1 MNKIFISILI
11 IGSVTIAHL
20 PLSSTAYALGAEQS
34 DKPKRKTQLVGP
46 TVGKKVAKAFE
57 AYAIEAEDG
66 SNIDNALA
74 MLLEIKGKKD
84 YDIAFLNR
92 FIGVMYAQK
101 GEEKKSLDYLN
112 KALAPDIL
120 NEVEQGDTLR
130 LVGDLQMQVQ
140 GYKEALVAYDA
151 WMDFTGKTDPNI
163 WMKIAQANLEL
174 KQYDKVVPAADKAIA
189 ELGDKVNQNPYVL
202 KLNSYYE
209 RKMFKKCVEV
219 LETAVQVL
227 PEVKL
232 FWTQLGSFY
241 AMIEDYPKS
250 LATMDLAYK
259 KGYLVKESQIKMLAN
274 LYAQSEIPHK
284 SAFLLEKYIDSG
296 LVKRDDKNLF
306 TLANSWHAAQ
316 HIDKA
321 ASYYGELA
329 KMTNLSKHY
338 SKQGML
344 LNQDEQYAKAI
355 VALKKAIEIG
365 VKNSGRLNQSIAES
379 YFYLENYK
387 QAYVYVKKALKDP
400 KSRRTAKG
408 WESFIKDTAARKK
421 VSI

>member
-11 IGSVTIAHL
+11 IGSVTIAQL
-20 PLSSTAYALGAEQS
+20 PLSTYANGAEKS
-34 DKPKRKTQLVGP
+34 EKPTRKTQLVGP

-57 AYAIEAEDG
+57 AYSVETEDG
-66 SNIDNALA
+66 SNIDIALA
-74 MLLEIKGKKD
+74 MLLEIKSSKV
-84 YDIAFLNR
+84 YDKAFLNR

-101 GEEKKSLDYLN
+101 GEEKKSLEYLEQ
-112 KALAPDIL
+112 AVAPDIL
-120 NEVEQGDTLR
+120 NETEQAESLK
-130 LVGDLQMQVQ
+130 LIGDLQMQVE
-140 GYKEALVAYDA
+140 GYKKALVAYDA
-151 WMDFTGKTDPNI
+151 WMDFTGISDANV
-163 WMKIAQANLEL
+163 WMKVAQANLAL
-174 KQYDKVVPAADKAIA
+174 KQYDKVIAPADKAIA
-189 ELGDKVNQNPYVL
+189 ELGDKVNKNPYIL

-219 LETAVQVL
+219 LETAVQIL
-227 PEVKL
+227 PEEQL

-250 LATMDLAYK
+250 LATMDLAHK
-259 KGYLVKESQIKMLAN
+259 KGYLDKESQIKMLAN
-274 LYAQSEIPHK
+274 LYAQSDIPHK
-284 SAFLLEKYIDSG
+284 SAVLLEKYIDSG
-296 LVKRDDKNLF
+296 LVKRDDSNLF

-344 LNQDEQYAKAI
+344 LNQDEQFAKAI

-365 VKNSGRLNQSIAES
+365 VKNPGRLNQSIAES

-387 QAYVYVKKALKDP
+387 QAYVYINKALKDP

-408 WESFIKDTAARKK
+408 WVSFIEDTAKRKK

>member
-1 MNKIFISILI
+1 MNKIITSILI
-11 IGSVTIAHL
+11 IGSLTIAQL
-20 PLSSTAYALGAEQS
+20 PLSTYAIGAEKS
-34 DKPKRKTQLVGP
+34 DKPERKTQLVGP
-46 TVGKKVAKAFE
+46 SVGKKVAKAFE
-57 AYAIEAEDG
+57 AYSVESEDG

-74 MLLEIKGKKD
+74 MLLEIDGKKE

-120 NEVEQGDTLR
+120 NAAEQGESLR

-140 GYKEALVAYDA
+140 GYKEALVAYNA
-151 WMDFTGKTDPNI
+151 WMDFTGKTDANI
-163 WMKIAQANLEL
+163 WLKIAQANLEL
-174 KQYDKVVPAADKAIA
+174 KEYDKVISPADKAIA
-189 ELGDKVNQNPYVL
+189 ALGDKVSQNPYIL

-219 LETAVQVL
+219 LETAVQIL
-227 PEVKL
+227 PEVQL

-241 AMIEDYPKS
+241 AMVEDYPKS

-259 KGYLVKESQIKMLAN
+259 KGYLDKESQIKMLAN
-274 LYAQSEIPHK
+274 LYAQSDIPHK

-296 LVKRDDKNLF
+296 LVTRDDSNLF

-316 HIDKA
+316 HIGKA

-408 WESFIKDTAARKK
+408 WVNFIKDTAARKK

>member
-1 MNKIFISILI
+1 MNKILISILI
-11 IGSVTIAHL
+11 VGSITIAHL
-20 PLSSTAYALGAEQS
+20 PLSSTAYATGAEQS

-46 TVGKKVAKAFE
+46 SVGKKVAKAFE
-57 AYAIEAEDG
+57 AYGVEAEDG
-66 SNIDNALA
+66 SNIDNALT
-74 MLLEIKGKKD
+74 LLLDINAKKD

-101 GEEKKSLDYLN
+101 GEEKKSLEYLN
-112 KALAPDIL
+112 IAIALDIL
-120 NEVEQGDTLR
+120 NESEHAESLK

-140 GYKEALVAYDA
+140 GYKDALIAYDA
-151 WMDFTGKTDPNI
+151 WMDFTGKSDANV

-174 KQYDKVVPAADKAIA
+174 KQFAKVIPAADSAIA

-202 KLNSYYE
+202 KLNAYYE

-227 PEVKL
+227 PEVQL

-250 LATMDLAYK
+250 LAIMDLAYK
-259 KGYLVKESQIKMLAN
+259 KGYLEKESQIKMLAN

-284 SAFLLEKYIDSG
+284 SAVLLEKHIDSG
-296 LVKRDDKNLF
+296 VVKRDDKNLF

-316 HIDKA
+316 HIGKA

-344 LNQDEQYAKAI
+344 LNQDEQFSKAI

-365 VKNSGRLNQSIAES
+365 VSNPGRLNQSIAES

-408 WESFIKDTAARKK
+408 WVTYIKDTAGRKK

>member
-1 MNKIFISILI
+1 MNKIIISILI
-11 IGSVTIAHL
+11 IGSLTIAQL
-20 PLSSTAYALGAEQS
+20 PLSTYAIGAEKS
-34 DKPKRKTQLVGP
+34 DKPERKTQLVGP
-46 TVGKKVAKAFE
+46 SVGKKVAKAFE
-57 AYAIEAEDG
+57 AYSVESEDG
-66 SNIDNALA
+66 SNIDNALV
-74 MLLEIKGKKD
+74 MLLEIKGKKE

-120 NEVEQGDTLR
+120 NAAEQGESLR

-140 GYKEALVAYDA
+140 GYKEALVAYNA
-151 WMDFTGKTDPNI
+151 WMDFTGKTDANI
-163 WMKIAQANLEL
+163 WLKIAQANLEL
-174 KQYDKVVPAADKAIA
+174 KEYDKVIAPADKAIA
-189 ELGDKVNQNPYVL
+189 ALGDKVSQNPYIL

-219 LETAVQVL
+219 LETAVQIL
-227 PEVKL
+227 PEVQL

-259 KGYLVKESQIKMLAN
+259 KGYLDKESQIKMLAN
-274 LYAQSEIPHK
+274 LYAQSDIPHK

-296 LVKRDDKNLF
+296 LVTRDDSNLF

-316 HIDKA
+316 HIGKA

-408 WESFIKDTAARKK
+408 WVNFIKDTAARKK

>member
-20 PLSSTAYALGAEQS
+20 PLSSTAYAIGAEES
-34 DKPKRKTQLVGP
+34 DKPKRKTQLVGAS
-46 TVGKKVAKAFE
+46 VGKKVGKAFE
-57 AYAIEAEDG
+57 AYNVEAEDG

-74 MLLEIKGKKD
+74 LLLDINAKKD
-84 YDIAFLNR
+84 YDVAFLNR
-92 FIGVMYAQK
+92 FIGIMYAQK
-101 GEEKKSLDYLN
+101 GEEKKSLEYLN
-112 KALAPDIL
+112 KAVEPDIL
-120 NEVEQGDTLR
+120 NEVEQGDSLKTI
-130 LVGDLQMQVQ
+130 GDLQMQVE
-140 GYKEALVAYDA
+140 GYKEALIAYDA
-151 WMDFTGKTDPNI
+151 WMDFTGKSDANV
-163 WMKIAQANLEL
+163 WLKIAQANLAL
-174 KQYDKVVPAADKAIA
+174 KDYAKAIVPADNAIA
-189 ELGDKVNQNPYVL
+189 ALGDKINQNPFVI
-202 KLNSYYE
+202 KLNAYYE
-209 RKMFKKCVEV
+209 RKMFKECVDV

-227 PEVKL
+227 PEVQL
-232 FWTQLGSFY
+232 FWTQLASFY
-241 AMIEDYPKS
+241 AMVEDYPKS
-250 LATMDLAYK
+250 LSTLDLAYK
-259 KGYLVKESQIKMLAN
+259 KGYLDKESQIIMLAN

-284 SAFLLEKYIDSG
+284 AAVLLEKHIDSG
-296 LVKRDDKNLF
+296 VVKRDDKNLF

-344 LNQDEQYAKAI
+344 LNQDEQFAKAI

-365 VKNSGRLNQSIAES
+365 VKNPGRLNQSIAES

-387 QAYVYVKKALKDP
+387 QAYVYVKRALKDP

-408 WESFIKDTAARKK
+408 WVNFIKDTAARKK

>member
-46 TVGKKVAKAFE
+46 SVGKKVAKAFE
-57 AYAIEAEDG
+57 AYGVEAEDG
-66 SNIDNALA
+66 SNIDNALT
-74 MLLEIKGKKD
+74 LLLDINAKKD

-101 GEEKKSLDYLN
+101 GEEKKSLEYLN
-112 KALAPDIL
+112 KAIALDIL
-120 NEVEQGDTLR
+120 NESEHAESLK

-140 GYKEALVAYDA
+140 GYKDALIAYDA
-151 WMDFTGKTDPNI
+151 WMDFTGKSDANV
-163 WMKIAQANLEL
+163 WLKIAQANLEL
-174 KQYDKVVPAADKAIA
+174 KQFAKVIPAADKAIA

-227 PEVKL
+227 PDVKL

-259 KGYLVKESQIKMLAN
+259 KGLLDKESQIKMLAN

-284 SAFLLEKYIDSG
+284 AAVLLEKHIDSG
-296 LVKRDDKNLF
+296 VVKRDDKNLF
-306 TLANSWHAAQ
+306 SLANSWHAAQ

-344 LNQDEQYAKAI
+344 LNQDEQFSKAI
-355 VALKKAIEIG
+355 VALKKAIELG
-365 VKNSGRLNQSIAES
+365 VKNPGRLNQSIAES
-379 YFYLENYK
+379 YFYLEDYK
-387 QAYVYVKKALKDP
+387 QAYVYVKK
-400 KSRRTAKG
+400 SYER
-408 WESFIKDTAARKK
+408 S
-421 VSI
+421 

>member
-11 IGSVTIAHL
+11 IGSLTIAQL
-20 PLSSTAYALGAEQS
+20 PLSSTAYAIGAEKS

-46 TVGKKVAKAFE
+46 SVGKKVGRAFE

-74 MLLEIKGKKD
+74 LLLEIKAKKD
-84 YDIAFLNR
+84 YDIAFLDR

-101 GEEKKSLDYLN
+101 GEEKQAISYLN
-112 KALAPDIL
+112 KAIAPDVL
-120 NEVEQGDTLR
+120 NEQEQADSLK
-130 LVGDLQMQVQ
+130 LVGDLEMQVE
-140 GYKEALVAYDA
+140 GYEKALVAYET
-151 WMDFTGKTDPNI
+151 WMDFTGISDANV
-163 WMKIAQANLEL
+163 WMKIAQANLAL
-174 KQYDKVVPAADKAIA
+174 KQYAKVIAPADKAIA
-189 ELGDKVNQNPYVL
+189 VLGDKVSQNPYVL

-219 LETAVQVL
+219 LETAVQIL
-227 PEVKL
+227 PDVKL

-241 AMIEDYPKS
+241 AMVEDYPKS

-259 KGYLVKESQIKMLAN
+259 KGYLEKESQIKMLAN

-344 LNQDEQYAKAI
+344 LNQDEQFAKAI

-365 VKNSGRLNQSIAES
+365 AKNPGRLNQSIAES
-379 YFYLENYK
+379 YFYLEDYK
-387 QAYVYVKKALKDP
+387 KAYVYVKKALKDP

-408 WESFIKDTAARKK
+408 WVNFIKDTAKRKK

>member
-46 TVGKKVAKAFE
+46 SVGKKVAKAFE
-57 AYAIEAEDG
+57 AYGVEAEDG
-66 SNIDNALA
+66 SNIDNALT
-74 MLLEIKGKKD
+74 LLLDINAKKD

-101 GEEKKSLDYLN
+101 GEEKKSLEYLN
-112 KALAPDIL
+112 KAIALDIL
-120 NEVEQGDTLR
+120 NESEHAESLK

-140 GYKEALVAYDA
+140 GYKDALIAYDA
-151 WMDFTGKTDPNI
+151 WMDFTGKSDANV
-163 WMKIAQANLEL
+163 WLKIAQANLEL
-174 KQYDKVVPAADKAIA
+174 KQFAKVIPAADKAIA
-189 ELGDKVNQNPYVL
+189 KLGDKVNQNPYVL

-227 PEVKL
+227 PDVKL

-259 KGYLVKESQIKMLAN
+259 KGLLDKESQIKMLAN

-284 SAFLLEKYIDSG
+284 AAVLLEKHIDSG
-296 LVKRDDKNLF
+296 VVKRDDKNLF
-306 TLANSWHAAQ
+306 SLANSWHAAQ

-344 LNQDEQYAKAI
+344 LNQDEQFSKAI
-355 VALKKAIEIG
+355 VALKKAIELG
-365 VKNSGRLNQSIAES
+365 VKNPGRLNQSIAES
-379 YFYLENYK
+379 YFYLEDYK
-387 QAYVYVKKALKDP
+387 QAYVYVKKAMKDP

-408 WESFIKDTAARKK
+408 WVNFIKDTAARKK

>member
-1 MNKIFISILI
+1 MNKIITSILI
-11 IGSVTIAHL
+11 IGSLTIAQL
-20 PLSSTAYALGAEQS
+20 PLSTYAIGAEKS
-34 DKPKRKTQLVGP
+34 DKPERKTQLVGP
-46 TVGKKVAKAFE
+46 SVGKKVAKAFE
-57 AYAIEAEDG
+57 AYSVESEDG

-74 MLLEIKGKKD
+74 MLLEIDGKKE

-120 NEVEQGDTLR
+120 NAAEQGESLR

-140 GYKEALVAYDA
+140 GYKEALVAYYA
-151 WMDFTGKTDPNI
+151 WMDFTGKTDANI
-163 WMKIAQANLEL
+163 WLKIAQANLEL
-174 KQYDKVVPAADKAIA
+174 KEYDKVIAPADKAIA
-189 ELGDKVNQNPYVL
+189 ALGDKVSQNPYIL

-219 LETAVQVL
+219 LETAVQIL
-227 PEVKL
+227 PEVQL

-241 AMIEDYPKS
+241 AMVEDYPKS

-259 KGYLVKESQIKMLAN
+259 KGYLDKESQIKMLAN
-274 LYAQSEIPHK
+274 LYAQSDIPHK

-296 LVKRDDKNLF
+296 LVTRDDSNLF

-316 HIDKA
+316 HIGKA

-387 QAYVYVKKALKDP
+387 QAYVYVKKAMKDP

-408 WESFIKDTAARKK
+408 WVNFIKDTAARKK

>member
-1 MNKIFISILI
+1 LI
-11 IGSVTIAHL
+11 IGSLTIAQL
-20 PLSSTAYALGAEQS
+20 PLSSYAIGAEKS
-34 DKPKRKTQLVGP
+34 DKPERKTQLVGP

-57 AYAIEAEDG
+57 AYSVESEDG

-74 MLLEIKGKKD
+74 ILLEIEGKKE

-101 GEEKKSLDYLN
+101 GEERKSLDYLN
-112 KALAPDIL
+112 KAIAPDIL
-120 NEVEQGDTLR
+120 NAPEQGESLR

-140 GYKEALVAYDA
+140 GYKEALVAYNA
-151 WMDFTGKTDPNI
+151 WMDFTGKSDANI
-163 WMKIAQANLEL
+163 WLKIAQANLEL
-174 KQYDKVVPAADKAIA
+174 KQYDKVIAPADKAIA
-189 ELGDKVNQNPYVL
+189 DLGDKINQNPYIL

-219 LETAVQVL
+219 LETAVQIL

-259 KGYLVKESQIKMLAN
+259 KGYLDKESQIKMLAN
-274 LYAQSEIPHK
+274 LYAQSDIPHK
-284 SAFLLEKYIDSG
+284 SALLLEKYIDSG
-296 LVKRDDKNLF
+296 LVTRDDSNLF

-344 LNQDEQYAKAI
+344 LNQDEQFAKAI

-365 VKNSGRLNQSIAES
+365 VKNPGRLNQSIAES

-387 QAYVYVKKALKDP
+387 QAYVYINKALKDP

-408 WESFIKDTAARKK
+408 WVSFIQDTAKRKK

>member
-1 MNKIFISILI
+1 MNKIITSILI
-11 IGSVTIAHL
+11 IGSLTIAQL
-20 PLSSTAYALGAEQS
+20 PLSTYAIGAEKS
-34 DKPKRKTQLVGP
+34 DKPERKTQLVGP
-46 TVGKKVAKAFE
+46 SVGKKVAKAFE
-57 AYAIEAEDG
+57 AYSVESEDG

-74 MLLEIKGKKD
+74 MLLEIKGKKE

-120 NEVEQGDTLR
+120 NAAEQGESLR

-140 GYKEALVAYDA
+140 GYKEALVAYYA
-151 WMDFTGKTDPNI
+151 WMDFTGKTDANI
-163 WMKIAQANLEL
+163 WLKIAQANLEL
-174 KQYDKVVPAADKAIA
+174 KEYDKVISPADKAIA
-189 ELGDKVNQNPYVL
+189 ALGDKVSQNPYIL

-219 LETAVQVL
+219 LETAVQIL
-227 PEVKL
+227 PEVQL

-241 AMIEDYPKS
+241 AMVEDYPKS

-259 KGYLVKESQIKMLAN
+259 KGYLDKESQIKMLAN
-274 LYAQSEIPHK
+274 LYAQSDIPHK
-284 SAFLLEKYIDSG
+284 SAFLLEKYIDLG
-296 LVKRDDKNLF
+296 LVTRDDSNIF

-316 HIDKA
+316 HIGKA

-408 WESFIKDTAARKK
+408 WVNFIKDTAARKK

>member
-1 MNKIFISILI
+1 MNKIITSILI
-11 IGSVTIAHL
+11 IGSLTIAQL
-20 PLSSTAYALGAEQS
+20 PLSTYAIGAEKS
-34 DKPKRKTQLVGP
+34 DKPERKTQLVGP
-46 TVGKKVAKAFE
+46 SVGKKVAKAFE
-57 AYAIEAEDG
+57 AYSVESEDG

-74 MLLEIKGKKD
+74 MLLEIKGKKE

-101 GEEKKSLDYLN
+101 GEEKNSLDYLN

-120 NEVEQGDTLR
+120 NAAEQGESLR

-140 GYKEALVAYDA
+140 GYKEALVAYYA
-151 WMDFTGKTDPNI
+151 WMDFTGKTDANI
-163 WMKIAQANLEL
+163 WLKIAQANLEL
-174 KQYDKVVPAADKAIA
+174 KEYDKVISPADKAIA
-189 ELGDKVNQNPYVL
+189 ALGDKVSQNPYIL

-219 LETAVQVL
+219 LETAVQIL
-227 PEVKL
+227 PEVQL

-241 AMIEDYPKS
+241 AMVEDYPKS

-259 KGYLVKESQIKMLAN
+259 KGYLDKESQIKMLAT
-274 LYAQSEIPHK
+274 LYAQSDIPHK

-296 LVKRDDKNLF
+296 LVTRDDSNLF

-316 HIDKA
+316 HIGKA

-408 WESFIKDTAARKK
+408 WVNFIKDTAARKK

>member
-20 PLSSTAYALGAEQS
+20 PLSSTAYALGAEE
-34 DKPKRKTQLVGP
+34 PKRKTQLVGP
-46 TVGKKVAKAFE
+46 SVGKKVGRAFE

-66 SNIDNALA
+66 SNVDNALA
-74 MLLEIKGKKD
+74 LLLDISAKKD
-84 YDIAFLNR
+84 YDIAFLDR

-101 GEEKKSLDYLN
+101 GDEKKAITYLN
-112 KALAPDIL
+112 KAIAPDIL
-120 NEVEQGDTLR
+120 NEQEQADSLK
-130 LVGDLQMQVQ
+130 LVGDLQMQVE
-140 GYKEALVAYDA
+140 GYDKALVAYDA
-151 WMDFTGKTDPNI
+151 WMDFTGISDANV
-163 WMKIAQANLEL
+163 WMKIAQANLAL
-174 KQYDKVVPAADKAIA
+174 KQYAKVIAPADRAIA
-189 ELGDKVNQNPYVL
+189 ELGDKVSQNPYVL

-219 LETAVQVL
+219 LETAVQIL

-259 KGYLVKESQIKMLAN
+259 KGYLEKESQIKMLAN

-284 SAFLLEKYIDSG
+284 SAFLLEKHIDSG

-344 LNQDEQYAKAI
+344 LNQDEQFAKAI

-365 VKNSGRLNQSIAES
+365 VKNPGQLNQSIAES

-408 WESFIKDTAARKK
+408 WVSYIEDTAKRKK

>member
-11 IGSVTIAHL
+11 VGSITIAHL
-20 PLSSTAYALGAEQS
+20 PLSSTAYAIGAEQA

-46 TVGKKVAKAFE
+46 SVGKKVAKAFE
-57 AYAIEAEDG
+57 AYGVEAEDG
-66 SNIDNALA
+66 SNIDNALV
-74 MLLEIKGKKD
+74 LLLDIDARKD
-84 YDIAFLNR
+84 YDAAFLNR

-101 GEEKKSLDYLN
+101 GEEKKALDYLN
-112 KALAPDIL
+112 KAVAPDIL
-120 NEVEQGDTLR
+120 NETEQADSLK
-130 LVGDLQMQVQ
+130 LIGDLQMQVQ
-140 GYKEALVAYDA
+140 GYKSALVAYEA
-151 WMDFTGKTDPNI
+151 WMNFTGKSDANV

-174 KQYDKVVPAADKAIA
+174 KQFAKVIPAADSAIA

-202 KLNSYYE
+202 KLNAYYE

-227 PEVKL
+227 PEVQL

-250 LATMDLAYK
+250 LAIMDLAYK
-259 KGYLVKESQIKMLAN
+259 KGYLEKESQIKMLAN

-284 SAFLLEKYIDSG
+284 SAVLLEKHIDSG
-296 LVKRDDKNLF
+296 VVKRDDKNLF

-316 HIDKA
+316 HIGKA

-344 LNQDEQYAKAI
+344 LNQDEQFSKAI

-365 VKNSGRLNQSIAES
+365 VNNPGRLNQSIAES

-408 WESFIKDTAARKK
+408 WVTYIKDTAGRKK

>member
-1 MNKIFISILI
+1 MNKVFISILI
-11 IGSVTIAHL
+11 IGSLTIAQL
-20 PLSSTAYALGAEQS
+20 PLSTYANGAEKS
-34 DKPKRKTQLVGP
+34 DKPERKTQLVGP
-46 TVGKKVAKAFE
+46 SVGKKVAKAFE
-57 AYAIEAEDG
+57 AYSVESEDG

-74 MLLEIKGKKD
+74 MLLEIKGKKE

-101 GEEKKSLDYLN
+101 GEEKNSLDYLN

-120 NEVEQGDTLR
+120 NTAEQGESLR

-151 WMDFTGKTDPNI
+151 WMDFTGKTDANI
-163 WMKIAQANLEL
+163 WLKIAQANLEL
-174 KQYDKVVPAADKAIA
+174 KEYDKVISPADQAIA
-189 ELGDKVNQNPYVL
+189 ALGDKINQNPYIL

-219 LETAVQVL
+219 LETAVQIL
-227 PEVKL
+227 PEVQL

-259 KGYLVKESQIKMLAN
+259 KGYLDKESQIKMLAT
-274 LYAQSEIPHK
+274 LYAQSDIPHK

-296 LVKRDDKNLF
+296 LVTRDDSNLF

-316 HIDKA
+316 HIGKA

-344 LNQDEQYAKAI
+344 LSQDEQYAKAI

-408 WESFIKDTAARKK
+408 WVNFIKDTAARKK

>member
-20 PLSSTAYALGAEQS
+20 PLSPVAYAIGEEQS
-34 DKPKRKTQLVGP
+34 ERQERKTQLVGP

-57 AYAIEAEDG
+57 AYGVEAEDG
-66 SNIDNALA
+66 SNIDNALTL
-74 MLLEIKGKKD
+74 LLEINAKKD
-84 YDIAFLNR
+84 YDIAFLDR

-101 GEEKKSLDYLN
+101 SDEKNAIIYLN

-120 NEVEQGDTLR
+120 NEKEHADSLK

-151 WMDFTGKTDPNI
+151 WMKFTGETDGNVWI
-163 WMKIAQANLEL
+163 KIAQANLEL
-174 KQYDKVVPAADKAIA
+174 KQYAKVIPAADNAIA
-189 ELGDKVNQNPYVL
+189 VFGDKKNQNPHVL

-209 RKMFKKCVEV
+209 RKMFKECVEV
-219 LETAVQVL
+219 LETAVQL
-227 PEVKL
+227 FPEVKL
-232 FWTQLGSFY
+232 FWTQLASFY
-241 AMIEDYPKS
+241 AMVEDYPKS
-250 LATMDLAYK
+250 LQTLDLAYK
-259 KGYLVKESQIKMLAN
+259 QGYLDKENEIKMLAN
-274 LYAQSEIPHK
+274 LYAQSQIPHK
-284 SAFLLEKYIDSG
+284 AAVLMEKYIDSG
-296 LVKRDDKNLF
+296 VVPRDDKNLF

-316 HIDKA
+316 HIGKA
-321 ASYYGELA
+321 AAYYGELA

-344 LNQDEQYAKAI
+344 LNQDEQFAKAI

-365 VKNSGRLNQSIAES
+365 VSNEGRLNQSIAES

-387 QAYVYVKKALKDP
+387 QANVYVQKALKVP

-408 WESFIKDTAARKK
+408 WVTYIKDTAARKN

>member
-1 MNKIFISILI
+1 MNKVFISILI
-11 IGSVTIAHL
+11 IGSLTIAQL
-20 PLSSTAYALGAEQS
+20 PLSYSAYAIGAEES

-46 TVGKKVAKAFE
+46 SVGKKVAKAFE
-57 AYAIEAEDG
+57 AYSVETEDG
-66 SNIDNALA
+66 SNIDNALV
-74 MLLEIKGKKD
+74 MLLDIKGKKE

-120 NEVEQGDTLR
+120 NEAEQGESLR

-140 GYKEALVAYDA
+140 GYKEALVAYNA
-151 WMDFTGKTDPNI
+151 WMDFTGKTDENI
-163 WMKIAQANLEL
+163 WLKIAQANLEL
-174 KQYDKVVPAADKAIA
+174 KQYDQVIAPADKAIA
-189 ELGDKVNQNPYVL
+189 ALGDKINQNPYIL

-219 LETAVQVL
+219 LETAVQIL

-259 KGYLVKESQIKMLAN
+259 KGYLDKESQIKMLAN

-296 LVKRDDKNLF
+296 LVTRDDSNLF

-316 HIDKA
+316 HVTKA

-344 LNQDEQYAKAI
+344 LNQDEQFAKAI

-365 VKNSGRLNQSIAES
+365 VKNPGRLNQSIAES

-400 KSRRTAKG
+400 QSRRTAKG
-408 WESFIKDTAARKK
+408 WVNYIKDTAARKK

>member
-20 PLSSTAYALGAEQS
+20 PLSSIAYAVGAEQS
-34 DKPKRKTQLVGP
+34 EKPKRKTQLVGP
-46 TVGKKVAKAFE
+46 SVGKKVAKAFE
-57 AYAIEAEDG
+57 AYAVEAEDG
-66 SNIDNALA
+66 SNIDNALV
-74 MLLEIKGKKD
+74 MLLEINAKKD
-84 YDIAFLNR
+84 YDKAFLNR

-101 GEEKKSLDYLN
+101 GEEKKSLEYLN
-112 KALAPDIL
+112 KAVEPDIL
-120 NEVEQGDTLR
+120 NEAEQAESLK
-130 LVGDLQMQVQ
+130 LVGDLQMQVE

-151 WMDFTGKTDPNI
+151 WMAFTGKSDANV
-163 WMKIAQANLEL
+163 WLKIAQANLAL
-174 KQYDKVVPAADKAIA
+174 KQFDKVIVPADKAIA
-189 ELGDKVNQNPYVL
+189 ALGDKINQNPYVI

-209 RKMFKKCVEV
+209 RQMFKECVEV

-227 PEVKL
+227 PEIKL
-232 FWTQLGSFY
+232 FWTQLASFY
-241 AMIEDYPKS
+241 AMTEDYPNS
-250 LATMDLAYK
+250 LATLDLAYK
-259 KGYLVKESQIKMLAN
+259 QGYLDKESQIIMLAN
-274 LYAQSEIPHK
+274 LYAQSEVPHK
-284 SAFLLEKYIDSG
+284 AAALLEKYIDSG

-344 LNQDEQYAKAI
+344 LNQDEQFAKAI
-355 VALKKAIEIG
+355 TALKKAIEIG
-365 VKNSGRLNQSIAES
+365 VQNPGRLNQSIAES
-379 YFYLENYK
+379 YFYLGNYK
-387 QAYVYVKKALKDP
+387 QAYVYIQQALKDP

-408 WESFIKDTAARKK
+408 WVSYIKDTATRKI
-421 VSI
+421 VTI

>member
-46 TVGKKVAKAFE
+46 SVGKKVAKAFE
-57 AYAIEAEDG
+57 AYGVEAEDG
-66 SNIDNALA
+66 SNIDNALT
-74 MLLEIKGKKD
+74 LLLDINAKKD

-101 GEEKKSLDYLN
+101 GEEKKSLEYLN
-112 KALAPDIL
+112 KAIALDIL
-120 NEVEQGDTLR
+120 NESEHAESLK

-140 GYKEALVAYDA
+140 GYKDALIAYDA
-151 WMDFTGKTDPNI
+151 WMDFTGKSNANV
-163 WMKIAQANLEL
+163 WLKIAQANLEL
-174 KQYDKVVPAADKAIA
+174 KQFAKVIPAADKAIA

-227 PEVKL
+227 PDVKL

-259 KGYLVKESQIKMLAN
+259 KGLLDKESQIKMLAN

-284 SAFLLEKYIDSG
+284 AAVLLEKHIDSG
-296 LVKRDDKNLF
+296 VVKRDDKNLF
-306 TLANSWHAAQ
+306 SLANSWHAAQ

-344 LNQDEQYAKAI
+344 LNQDEQFSKAI
-355 VALKKAIEIG
+355 VALKKAIELG
-365 VKNSGRLNQSIAES
+365 VKNPGRLNQSIAES
-379 YFYLENYK
+379 YFYLEDYK
-387 QAYVYVKKALKDP
+387 QAYVYVKKAMKDP

-408 WESFIKDTAARKK
+408 WVNFIKDTAARKK

>member
-20 PLSSTAYALGAEQS
+20 PLSSTAYAIGAEQAE
-34 DKPKRKTQLVGP
+34 KKKRKTQLVGP
-46 TVGKKVAKAFE
+46 TVGKKVGKAFE
-57 AYAIEAEDG
+57 AYAVEAEDG
-66 SNIDNALA
+66 SNVDNALA
-74 MLLEIKGKKD
+74 LLLDIRAKKE
-84 YDIAFLNR
+84 YDVAFLNR

-101 GEEKKSLDYLN
+101 GNEKKSLEYLI
-112 KALAPDIL
+112 KAVEPDIL
-120 NEVEQGDTLR
+120 NEDEHAESLK
-130 LVGDLQMQVQ
+130 LIGDLQMQVE
-140 GYKEALVAYDA
+140 GYKEALIAYDN
-151 WMDFTGKTDPNI
+151 WMDFTGKSDANV
-163 WMKIAQANLEL
+163 WMKIAQAHLAL
-174 KQYDKVVPAADKAIA
+174 KQYDKVVVPADNAIA
-189 ELGDKVNQNPYVL
+189 ALGDKVNQNPFVL

-227 PEVKL
+227 PDVKL

-250 LATMDLAYK
+250 LSTMDLAYK
-259 KGYLVKESQIKMLAN
+259 KGFLEKESQIKMLAN

-284 SAFLLEKYIDSG
+284 AAVLLETSIDSG

-365 VKNSGRLNQSIAES
+365 VRNTGRLNQSIAES
-379 YFYLENYK
+379 YFYLGKYK
-387 QAYVYVKKALKDP
+387 QSYAYIQKALKDP
-400 KSRRTAKG
+400 KTRRTAKG
-408 WESFIKDTAARKK
+408 WVSFIKDTAKRKK
-421 VSI
+421 VTI

>member
-11 IGSVTIAHL
+11 IGSLTIAQL
-20 PLSSTAYALGAEQS
+20 PLSSTVYAIGAEKS

-46 TVGKKVAKAFE
+46 TVGKKVGRAFE

-74 MLLEIKGKKD
+74 MLLEIKGKKK

-101 GEEKKSLDYLN
+101 GEEKTSIEYLN
-112 KALAPDIL
+112 KALLPDIL

-140 GYKEALVAYDA
+140 GYKEALVAYDD
-151 WMDFTGKTDPNI
+151 WMDFTGKTDANI
-163 WMKIAQANLEL
+163 WLKIAQANLEL
-174 KQYDKVVPAADKAIA
+174 KDYDKVVPAADKAIA
-189 ELGDKVNQNPYVL
+189 ELGDKINQNPYVL

-259 KGYLVKESQIKMLAN
+259 KGYLEKESQIKMLAN

-344 LNQDEQYAKAI
+344 LNQDEQFAKAI

-365 VKNSGRLNQSIAES
+365 VKNPGRLNQSIAES
-379 YFYLENYK
+379 YFYLEDYK
-387 QAYVYVKKALKDP
+387 KAYVYVKKALKDP

-408 WESFIKDTAARKK
+408 WVNFIEDTAKRKK

>member
-1 MNKIFISILI
+1 MNKIFISLLI
-11 IGSVTIAHL
+11 IGSMTIAQL
-20 PLSSTAYALGAEQS
+20 PLSSTAHAIGATKS
-34 DKPKRKTQLVGP
+34 DKPKRKTQLVGAS
-46 TVGKKVAKAFE
+46 VGKKVGKAFE
-57 AYAIEAEDG
+57 AYAIETEDG
-66 SNIDNALA
+66 SNVDNALTL
-74 MLLEIKGKKD
+74 LLEIKAKKA

-101 GEEKKSLDYLN
+101 GDEKKSIEYLN
-112 KALAPDIL
+112 KAIEPDIL
-120 NEVEQGDTLR
+120 NESDHAESLK

-151 WMDFTGKTDPNI
+151 WMDFTGKSDANV
-163 WMKIAQANLEL
+163 WLKIAQANLEL
-174 KQYDKVVPAADKAIA
+174 KQYSKVIVPADNAIA
-189 ELGDKVNQNPYVL
+189 ALGDKVNQNPYVL

-209 RKMFKKCVEV
+209 RKMFNKCVDV

-227 PEVKL
+227 PEIKL
-232 FWTQLGSFY
+232 FWSQLASFY
-241 AMIEDYPKS
+241 AMTEDYPKS

-259 KGYLVKESQIKMLAN
+259 RGYLDKENEIKMLAN
-274 LYAQSEIPHK
+274 LYAQSDIPHK
-284 SAFLLEKYIDSG
+284 AAVLLEKHIDSG
-296 LVKRDDKNLF
+296 LVKRDDKNIS

-321 ASYYGELA
+321 AAYYGELA

-344 LNQDEQYAKAI
+344 LNQDEQFSKAI
-355 VALKKAIEIG
+355 VALKKALELG
-365 VKNSGRLNQSIAES
+365 VKNPGRLHQSIAES
-379 YFYLENYK
+379 YFYLGKYK
-387 QAYVYVKKALKDP
+387 QAYVYIKKAMKDP

-408 WESFIKDTAARKK
+408 WASFIKDTAQRKK

>member
-1 MNKIFISILI
+1 MNKIFVSILI
-11 IGSVTIAHL
+11 IGSLTIAQL
-20 PLSSTAYALGAEQS
+20 PLSSYAIGAEKS
-34 DKPKRKTQLVGP
+34 DKPERKTQLVGP
-46 TVGKKVAKAFE
+46 SVGKKVAKAFE
-57 AYAIEAEDG
+57 AYSVESEDG

-74 MLLEIKGKKD
+74 MLLEIEGKKE

-101 GEEKKSLDYLN
+101 GEERKSLDYLN
-112 KALAPDIL
+112 KAIAPDIL
-120 NEVEQGDTLR
+120 NAPEQGESLR

-140 GYKEALVAYDA
+140 GYKEALVAYNA
-151 WMDFTGKTDPNI
+151 WMDFTGKSDANI
-163 WMKIAQANLEL
+163 WLKIAQANLEL
-174 KQYDKVVPAADKAIA
+174 KQYDKVIAPADKAIA
-189 ELGDKVNQNPYVL
+189 DLGDKINQNPYIL

-219 LETAVQVL
+219 LETAVQIL

-259 KGYLVKESQIKMLAN
+259 KGYLDKESQIKMLAN
-274 LYAQSEIPHK
+274 LYAQSDIPYK

-296 LVKRDDKNLF
+296 LVTRDDSNLF

-344 LNQDEQYAKAI
+344 LNQDEQFAKAI

-365 VKNSGRLNQSIAES
+365 VKNPGRLNQSIAES

-387 QAYVYVKKALKDP
+387 QAYVYINKALKDP

-408 WESFIKDTAARKK
+408 WVNFIQDTAKRKK

>member
-46 TVGKKVAKAFE
+46 SVGKKVAKAFE
-57 AYAIEAEDG
+57 AYGVEAEDG
-66 SNIDNALA
+66 SNIDNALT
-74 MLLEIKGKKD
+74 LLLDINAKKD

-101 GEEKKSLDYLN
+101 GEEKKSLEYLN
-112 KALAPDIL
+112 KAIALDIL
-120 NEVEQGDTLR
+120 NESEHAESLK

-140 GYKEALVAYDA
+140 GYKDALIAYDA
-151 WMDFTGKTDPNI
+151 WMDFTGKSDANV
-163 WMKIAQANLEL
+163 WLKIAQANLEL
-174 KQYDKVVPAADKAIA
+174 KQFAKVIPAADKAIA

-227 PEVKL
+227 PDVKL

-259 KGYLVKESQIKMLAN
+259 KGLLDKESQIKMLAN

-284 SAFLLEKYIDSG
+284 AAVLLEKHIDSG
-296 LVKRDDKNLF
+296 VVKRDDKNLF
-306 TLANSWHAAQ
+306 SLANSWHAAQ

-344 LNQDEQYAKAI
+344 LNQDEQFSKAI
-355 VALKKAIEIG
+355 VALKKAIELG
-365 VKNSGRLNQSIAES
+365 VKNPGRLNQSIAES
-379 YFYLENYK
+379 YFYLEDYK
-387 QAYVYVKKALKDP
+387 QAYVYVKKAMKDP

-408 WESFIKDTAARKK
+408 WVNFIKDTAARKK

>member
-1 MNKIFISILI
+1 MNKIFISLLV

-20 PLSSTAYALGAEQS
+20 PLSSSAYAIGAEKA
-34 DKPKRKTQLVGP
+34 DKPKRTTQLVGAA
-46 TVGKKVAKAFE
+46 VGKKVSKAFE
-57 AYAIEAEDG
+57 AYNVETEDG
-66 SNIDNALA
+66 SNVDNALA
-74 MLLEIKGKKD
+74 LLLDIRAKKD
-84 YDIAFLNR
+84 YDVAFLNR

-101 GEEKKSLDYLN
+101 GDEKKSIEYLN
-112 KALAPDIL
+112 KAVEPDIL
-120 NEVEQGDTLR
+120 NESEQAESLK
-130 LVGDLQMQVQ
+130 LIGDLQMQVQ

-151 WMDFTGKTDPNI
+151 WMDFTGKSDANV

-174 KQYDKVVPAADKAIA
+174 KQYAKVVPAADNAIA
-189 ELGDKVNQNPYVL
+189 DLGDKVNQNPYVL

-209 RKMFKKCVEV
+209 RKMFKECVEV

-227 PEVKL
+227 PNVEL

-250 LATMDLAYK
+250 LSTMDLAYK
-259 KGYLVKESQIKMLAN
+259 KGFLVKESQIKMLAN

-284 SAFLLEKYIDSG
+284 AALLLEKHIDSG
-296 LVKRDDKNLF
+296 VVKRDDKNIF
-306 TLANSWHAAQ
+306 TLANTWHAAQ

-321 ASYYGELA
+321 AAYYGELA

-344 LNQDEQYAKAI
+344 LNQDEQFSKAI
-355 VALKKAIEIG
+355 VALKKAIELG
-365 VKNSGRLNQSIAES
+365 VKNPGRLNQSIAES
-379 YFYLENYK
+379 YFYLGNYK
-387 QAYVYVKKALKDP
+387 QAYVYIQKALDDP
-400 KSRRTAKG
+400 RSRRTAKG
-408 WESFIKDTAARKK
+408 WISFIKDTAARKK